1 MDRIT
6 RQLVTDLFVA
16 QEKKETDLSKD
27 FEYFSN
33 YSVVSNEYNKTFSP
47 ESLTIGGGQDT
58 GIDGIAIIV
67 NGHLVQN
74 SNEIDDLLEN
84 NSYLEASYIFIQS
97 KTSSGFDTSAMRQF
111 YAGVIDFFR
120 ENPMLPRNNDIEK
133 FAEISDYILSK
144 ASDFRQNPNCKM
156 YYVTTGS
163 YNEVDQNIE
172 AAKLEAVNHL
182 KTFNLFENIKSHI
195 LGVNEIGKLYRK
207 TKSPSSATFIFA
219 NKVTLKDT
227 SGINQSYYGVV
238 PFKEFKKII
247 IDDNDNIKSVFD
259 DNVRDFQGVN
269 NPVNKSIAETL
280 ESKSVDLFSV
290 MNNGVTIVAS
300 TMKSSGN
307 TMTISDYQIVNG
319 CQTSNVLYE
328 HRDIEDIEEMEIPLR
343 LIVTENEDIK
353 SKITVSTNNQ
363 TAIKKEQL
371 SAMSEFQKN
380 LELYYGTIEGDGKLY
395 YERRAKQY
403 NANSGVTKRRII
415 TVSSQIK
422 SFSSMFLDNP
432 HMVTSYYGTIVK
444 KIDDT
449 GSSIFRKDHQY
460 ASYYLAGLAYYEL
473 DSLFNSGVIDSK
485 YKKVRFFVL
494 MLVTKLASDTKLVN
508 FNSKAKTEAYCA
520 PIIDILNNSSKT
532 EKLFQDAVTVIDNS
546 GVLIDDKQLIKIKAM
561 TDAILAECERFK
573 ASRNNTISQGNLLT
587 GV

>member
-6 RQLVTDLFVA
+6 RQLISDLFIA

-27 FEYFSN
+27 FEYFAN

-67 NGHLVQN
+67 NGHLVEDT
-74 SNEIDDLLEN
+74 NEIDVLLGN

-97 KTSSGFDTSAMRQF
+97 KTSSNFDTSAMRQF
-111 YAGVIDFFR
+111 YSGVIDFFR
-120 ENPMLPRNNDIEK
+120 ETPLIPRNDDVKK

-144 ASDFRQNPNCKM
+144 ASDFRENPSCKI

-172 AAKLEAVNHL
+172 AAKIDAINQL

-195 LGVNEIGKLYRK
+195 IGANEIRKLYKK
-207 TKSPSSATFIFA
+207 TKSPSSATFIFS
-219 NKVTLKDT
+219 NKVTLRET

-238 PFKEFKKII
+238 PFQEFKKII

-259 DNVRDFQGVN
+259 DNVRDFQGTN

-280 ESKSVDLFSV
+280 KSESVDLFSV

-319 CQTSNVLYE
+319 CQTSNVLYG
-328 HRDIEDIEEMEIPLR
+328 HRDTDNIEEMEIPVR

-353 SKITVSTNNQ
+353 SRITVSTNNQ

-403 NANSGVTKRRII
+403 NANGSVTKRRII
-415 TVSSQIK
+415 TVSNQIK

-449 GSSIFRKDHQY
+449 GSVIFGRDHQH
-460 ASYYLAGLAYYEL
+460 APYYLAGLAYYRL
-473 DSLFNSGVIDSK
+473 DSLFNSGFLDSK
-485 YKKVRFFVL
+485 YKKVKFFVL
-494 MLVTKLASDTKLVN
+494 MLVTKLTSDIKLSN
-508 FNSKAKTEAYCA
+508 FNSKARTEAYCA
-520 PIIDILNNSSKT
+520 PIIDILNNSDKT
-532 EKLFQDAVTVIDNS
+532 EKLFQDAVSIIDNS
-546 GVLIDDKQLIKIKAM
+546 GVIIDDKQLIKIKAM
-561 TDAILAECERFK
+561 TDAILAECENFK
-573 ASRNNTISQGNLLT
+573 ASEKDILSQASLLT
-587 GV
+587 DS